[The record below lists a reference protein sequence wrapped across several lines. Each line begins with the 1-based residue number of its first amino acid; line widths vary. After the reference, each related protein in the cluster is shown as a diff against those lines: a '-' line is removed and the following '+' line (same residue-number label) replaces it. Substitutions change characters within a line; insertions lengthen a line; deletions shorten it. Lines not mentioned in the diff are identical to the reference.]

1 MTDSPTYDAHDAH
14 HPVQWTPDHVAKHK
28 DASAFTDAK
37 HKDASAF
44 TDAKHKDADAKHN
57 DAKAKTDE
65 GRKAKGWAGLPIM

>member
-1 MTDSPTYDAHDAH
+1 MTDSPTYDASDAH

-37 HKDASAF
+37 HKEASAF
-44 TDAKHKDADAKHN
+44 TDAKHKDANAQK
-57 DAKAKTDE
+57 DE